1 MVSTVGRTRSDGGA
15 VKVTWSRTDQVALE
29 GVLWALPLAAGAAV
43 VARVVDAVQGDPL
56 EVTGS
61 LPDDLVVASEPVSGS
76 LASGSLAGT
85 VVVQDATAAQHGWA
99 LVPMVVLLV
108 LAVVVARLL
117 LGVVRSLRTGDPFT
131 TANARRLATLG
142 TVIVFGGVLLPLVQA
157 VAVQAVLEPLLLD
170 APPSWELDL
179 HLWPALAGVL
189 VGFLAEV
196 FSRGARLR
204 EDVEGLV

>member
-1 MVSTVGRTRSDGGA
+1 MVSTVGTTRLDGGA

-61 LPDDLVVASEPVSGS
+61 LPDELVGAAELV
-76 LASGSLAGT
+76 SGSLAGT
-85 VVVQDATAAQHGWA
+85 VVVQDATAVQHGWA

-131 TANARRLATLG
+131 TANARRLARLG
-142 TVIVFGGVLLPLVQA
+142 TVIIVGGVFLPLVQA
-157 VAVQAVLEPLLLD
+157 IAFQVVLEPLLLD
-170 APPSWELDL
+170 APPSWQLDL
-179 HLWPALAGVL
+179 HLWPVLVGAL

>member
-1 MVSTVGRTRSDGGA
+1 
-15 VKVTWSRTDQVALE
+15 
-29 GVLWALPLAAGAAV
+29 
-43 VARVVDAVQGDPL
+43 
-56 EVTGS
+56 VTGS
-61 LPDDLVVASEPVSGS
+61 LPDDLVGSAQLVSGS
-76 LASGSLAGT
+76 VASGSLAGT
-85 VVVQDATAAQHGWA
+85 VVVQDATATQHGWA
-99 LVPMVVLLV
+99 LVPVVVLLV
-108 LAVVVARLL
+108 LAVVVTRLL

-142 TVIVFGGVLLPLVQA
+142 TVIIVGGVLLPLVQA
-157 VAVQAVLEPLLLD
+157 VAFQAVLEPLLLD